1 MKNLT
6 ASLAACIVLAGCMA
20 PRSYVDPVIPRV
32 AYEDVRRLPNPIP
45 LVLEVEFQRNGEHLE
60 QVDPTLRDATERVL
74 RATGVISPV
83 SGLGEGKIR
92 IVVNNVTDLGTAFAK
107 GFGTGLTFGLVGS
120 DAIDNYETSIT
131 ITMGKQIITRI
142 GIRHRIIT
150 AIGNTSIPPGVETM
164 GTDAAFS
171 RALEQMVL
179 FAFKDIQRAK
189 ELDPQPDLATP
200 ESATKAL

>member
-6 ASLAACIVLAGCMA
+6 ACLVACIVLTGCIA

-32 AYEDVRRLPNPIP
+32 TYEEIQRLPNPIP
-45 LVLEVEFQRNGEHLE
+45 LVLEVEFQRNGEHME
-60 QVDPTLRDATERVL
+60 AVDPTLRDAAERVL
-74 RATGVISPV
+74 RASSVISPV
-83 SGLGEGKIR
+83 SGIGEGKIR
-92 IVVNNVTDLGTAFAK
+92 VVVNNVTDLGTAFAK

-131 ITMGKQIITRI
+131 ITMGNRIIKRS

-150 AIGNTSIPPGVETM
+150 AIGNTSIPPGVETT
-164 GTDAAFS
+164 GVDAAFG

-179 FAFKDIQRAK
+179 FALKDIQRAK
-189 ELDPQPDLATP
+189 ELDRPSDPATP
-200 ESATKAL
+200 ESAAKAL